1 MRQTRTSGSMSGD
14 GKRADA
20 ATRLVDTAP
29 VLDSTG
35 SINFI
40 DEGTN
45 PMTFRYHRTYRGK
58 LQAVLLDWAGTTMD
72 FGCIAPAVV
81 FVEVFKRKGVP
92 ISMEE
97 ARAPMGAHKRV
108 HIERITQLESVRRRW
123 QEKHGRLPNDG
134 DVEAMFKEF
143 IPLQLQ
149 CLSDYSQMIPGALD
163 TVKALR
169 RRGYKIGSTTGYT
182 TEMMKINLAD
192 AKKQGYEP
200 DSTVC
205 ASDVPQGRPYPFMCL
220 QNAINL
226 GVSPVE
232 ACVKIDDTR
241 PGVEEGLNAG
251 MWTIGLAI
259 SGNEIG
265 LSLAEWEKLPKPD
278 QERLRQGAYTRMYQS
293 GAHYVVDSIADIM
306 PCIDDIEA
314 RLARG
319 ERP

>member
-1 MRQTRTSGSMSGD
+1 
-14 GKRADA
+14 
-20 ATRLVDTAP
+20 
-29 VLDSTG
+29 
-35 SINFI
+35 
-40 DEGTN
+40 
-45 PMTFRYHRTYRGK
+45 MTFRYARTYRGK
-58 LQAVLLDWAGTTMD
+58 IQAVLLDWAGTTMD

-123 QEKHGRLPNDG
+123 KEAHGRLPNDP
-134 DVEAMFKEF
+134 DIESMFTEF
-143 IPLQLQ
+143 VPLQLK
-149 CLSDYSQMIPGALD
+149 CLSEYSALIPGALD
-163 TVKALR
+163 AVKALR
-169 RRGYKIGSTTGYT
+169 KRGYRIGSTTGYT
-182 TEMMKINLAD
+182 TEMMQINLAD

-205 ASDVPQGRPYPFMCL
+205 ASDVPHGRPYPYMCL
-220 QNAINL
+220 QNVINL

-232 ACVKIDDTR
+232 SCVKIDDTR

-251 MWTIGLAI
+251 MWTIGLAV
-259 SGNEIG
+259 SGNEVG
-265 LSLAEWEKLPKPD
+265 LSLAEWNKLPKPE
-278 QERLRQGAYTRMYQS
+278 QERLRQGAHTRMYQS
-293 GAHYVVDSIADIM
+293 GAHYVVDDITGIM

>member
-1 MRQTRTSGSMSGD
+1 
-14 GKRADA
+14 
-20 ATRLVDTAP
+20 
-29 VLDSTG
+29 
-35 SINFI
+35 
-40 DEGTN
+40 
-45 PMTFRYHRTYRGK
+45 MTFRYHRTYRGR

-123 QEKHGRLPNDG
+123 QEKLGRPPNDG

-163 TVKALR
+163 TVNALR
-169 RRGYKIGSTTGYT
+169 KRGYKIGSTTGYT

-293 GAHYVVDSIADIM
+293 GAHYVVDKIADIM
-306 PCIDDIEA
+306 PCLDDIEA